1 MIFIELLQCCA
12 CIFILFLCLTQIIIP
27 MCKGTKLF
35 PMFLKEQKLKD
46 KLVEVTQELSE
57 QEIENEI
64 QNLKTKLEINK
75 KEKEVK

>member
-1 MIFIELLQCCA
+1 
-12 CIFILFLCLTQIIIP
+12 